1 MLVLTV
7 PQLPPQ
13 HLKTQPASALK
24 SLMSLS
30 DSLASLNRERY
41 RSFAAHSET
50 TKPETD
56 AFKQAALAFDGPA
69 FRGLAFSSLDKD
81 EVRHAVCLCGDRS
94 HRNQCRLQSCRGL
107 DTPLVM
113 IFHRPRWPMSRITC
127 AFSRACMAR
136 CGHWT

>member
-1 MLVLTV
+1 MLTV
-7 PQLPPQ
+7 PDLPHLAPQ

-50 TKPETD
+50 TKPETGV
-56 AFKQAALAFDGPA
+56 FKQAALAFDGPA

-81 EVRHAVCLCGDRS
+81 EVRHIA
-94 HRNQCRLQSCRGL
+94 
-107 DTPLVM
+107 
-113 IFHRPRWPMSRITC
+113 
-127 AFSRACMAR
+127 
-136 CGHWT
+136 